1 MRLTLPVT
9 HHSGGLSET
18 IVRLRE
24 RVETTS
30 EEAVT
35 GRYKDMTAHL
45 SGRIGKAMLGQKA
58 IDDVSNER
66 TQLVLKESRL
76 EIIQQSLTAID
87 DNIGQCAGIRHFHN
101 MLDVT
106 RKRDANTRVGF
117 ILQVPPPC

>member
-58 IDDVSNER
+58 IDDVSTSVGDAVFGR
-66 TQLVLKESRL
+66 RGGPCGPR
-76 EIIQQSLTAID
+76 ARDRD
-87 DNIGQCAGIRHFHN
+87 DFDGGRGRQ
-101 MLDVT
+101 
-106 RKRDANTRVGF
+106 K
-117 ILQVPPPC
+117 PP